1 MDAYVISPTKL
12 LIVPPPFYLFLIQS
26 PFTQIL
32 RVKTLESFVF
42 FLPQFTFNLS
52 EVLLMH
58 HESNHFWLLP
68 NVISYLKPPPY
79 LACAIAIAF
88 AWLSCIYSWFSG
100 VYSPQRTHS
109 NPLKHKLHHD
119 TPLLKNVPWLLLK
132 NKIQNPTVAYKSL
145 GTFLMKLISHCYQPH
160 GLPWFFSNTPEY
172 SR

>member
-12 LIVPPPFYLFLIQS
+12 LIVPLLFTSSLFNLHS
-26 PFTQIL
+26 L
-32 RVKTLESFVF
+32 RSLESKLWNHLYFSSHNSHLICQKF
-42 FLPQFTFNLS
+42 CW
-52 EVLLMH
+52 MH